1 MTKSQVFFLSSLAF
15 IMGIF
20 IGSYYSIPVWT
31 LFFIAAAAAPFVF
44 LFKNKK
50 RLRIFFALFVI
61 FLLGFARI
69 EGIKLKELEILR
81 IENLDNKILKLEGVV
96 SSIPEIK
103 DNKQR
108 ITLENLENKN
118 DSSKI
123 NRKILVYANRYPE
136 YRFKDKIEI
145 EGKIS
150 LPENFDGFDYEN
162 YLRAKGIY
170 YISYYPKITLKGK
183 NKKDFYGVILGA
195 RSGISD
201 LMKEIISQPQA
212 GIMNAVILGSE
223 ADISKDVLENFNKT
237 GTRHIFAVSGSNIT
251 LVSVALMYFLLA
263 LGLKRD
269 YAFYFA
275 VLGVLCFVLIVG
287 FPASA
292 VRAAVMGIIT
302 LFAVKVGRLSN
313 MTNAIIFAAAL
324 MLIYNPFLLK
334 YDVGFQLSFIA
345 VLGLIYIFPR
355 LNKSFE
361 KYGDFYGLKAILLLT
376 VSAQIAVLPI
386 ILSAFENFSLFSV
399 LANVMILP
407 FVPLITISGFIITA
421 IGAFN
426 LFVAQIVS
434 WPIWLVVFYQ
444 MEVVKFFSGFSFA
457 SVDFGKFSGFWIIA
471 YYSVL
476 VLILNNKKIS
486 SALSRNLAVIIYPMG
501 NPIFKFF
508 YAWDEERKKKG

>member
-1 MTKSQVFFLSSLAF
+1 MTKSRIFFLSFLAF
-15 IMGIF
+15 IAGIF
-20 IGSYYSIPVWT
+20 IGSYYSVSAWILIFASGVV
-31 LFFIAAAAAPFVF
+31 APLIF
-44 LFKNKK
+44 LFKEKK
-50 RLRIFFALFVI
+50 RVGIFFALTVI
-61 FLLGFARI
+61 FLLGFAKM
-69 EGIKLKELEILR
+69 ESAKLKETEISK
-81 IENLDNKILKLEGVV
+81 IKSLDNKTLALEGTI
-96 SSIPEIK
+96 SLIPEIK
-103 DNKQR
+103 DNRQK
-108 ITLENLENKN
+108 IVLENLKNKN
-118 DSSKI
+118 GDEKI
-123 NRKILVYANRYPE
+123 SGKVLVYTDRYPE
-136 YRFKDKIEI
+136 YEFGDKIEI

-162 YLRAKGIY
+162 YLRAKGVY
-170 YISYYPKITLKGK
+170 YISYYPKITLKEK
-183 NKKDFYGVILGA
+183 SKKDFYGVILGA
-195 RSGISD
+195 RSDISD

-324 MLIYNPFLLK
+324 MLIHNPFLLK

-345 VLGLIYIFPR
+345 VLGLIYIFPK

-376 VSAQIAVLPI
+376 ISAQIAVLPI
-386 ILSAFENFSLFSV
+386 ILSAFESFSLFSV

-426 LFVAQIVS
+426 LFAAQIVS

-444 MEVVKFFSGFSFA
+444 MEVVRFFSGFSFA

-476 VLILNNKKIS
+476 ILILNNKKIS
-486 SALSRNLAVIIYPMG
+486 SVLSRN
-501 NPIFKFF
+501 
-508 YAWDEERKKKG
+508 